1 MSKSIFIALL
11 GILLF
16 TGVIPLFGKTAS
28 AQTSV
33 SFQVFYDQ
41 LSPYGDWVDYP
52 SYGYVWVPAGR
63 EGFRPYGTRGH
74 WIYTE
79 DGWTW
84 VSDYSWGWA
93 TFHYG
98 NWFYDD
104 SYGWMWAP
112 GYEWAPAWVTWGEYG
127 GNYCWAPVGPHV
139 NIGVSFASYR
149 PPYNYWNFCPRDR
162 ITNVNLSRYYV
173 NSHQNT
179 TVINHITVINN
190 VRTGG
195 GGAYHRGP
203 APANVERFTHS
214 PIRPVAI
221 HASSRPGAASV
232 QNGQL
237 AIYRP
242 TVRNF
247 NAGIRPSKL
256 RDLHAL
262 RPINNS
268 RPANQPSANRTQPG
282 ANRTLP
288 GANGNQPAHNNPLRP
303 AGAASPRA
311 TMPAHQPPAH
321 TEQPRQNPLQPARPS
336 PLVPPHQATPQPSH
350 QPRPN
355 PTQPARPSPQH
366 PLHQAP
372 NNNTPHPAP
381 QQPVHQQPRPAPQQ
395 PFKEAPQ
402 HTSPR
407 PLRPQQ
413 QPRPVQPQQQ
423 PHAIQ
428 PHQQPVRQAPAPQ
441 PLNRPAVQP
450 RPAGPPPGNPNPPH
464 EHHR

>member
-1 MSKSIFIALL
+1 MSKNIFIALL
-11 GILLF
+11 GISIF
-16 TGVIPLFGKTAS
+16 TGIVPPLTQGAS

-41 LSPYGDWVDYP
+41 LSPYGSWVEYP

-139 NIGVSFASYR
+139 NIGISFASYR

-162 ITNVNLSRYYV
+162 ITNVNVSHYYV
-173 NSHQNT
+173 NNIRNT
-179 TVINHITVINN
+179 TVINKITVINN
-190 VRTGG
+190 VRTSGG

-203 APANVERFTHS
+203 VATNVERFTHTA
-214 PIRPVAI
+214 IRPVAI
-221 HASSRPGAASV
+221 RASSRPGTASV

-247 NAGIRPSKL
+247 DAGVRPSNV

-268 RPANQPSANRTQPG
+268 RAATQPAAG
-282 ANRTLP
+282 RPDPSTARTGQPAGLHP
-288 GANGNQPAHNNPLRP
+288 NQPANRGAAPAAHTTPANNNPSGNRP
-303 AGAASPRA
+303 AGSPPRA
-311 TMPAHQPPAH
+311 PMPHQQHEQARGVMPAQP
-321 TEQPRQNPLQPARPS
+321 
-336 PLVPPHQATPQPSH
+336 
-350 QPRPN
+350 QPRPGD
-355 PTQPARPSPQH
+355 PQTH
-366 PLHQAP
+366 AGD
-372 NNNTPHPAP
+372 P
-381 QQPVHQQPRPAPQQ
+381 Q
-395 PFKEAPQ
+395 
-402 HTSPR
+402 
-407 PLRPQQ
+407 
-413 QPRPVQPQQQ
+413 
-423 PHAIQ
+423 
-428 PHQQPVRQAPAPQ
+428 
-441 PLNRPAVQP
+441 
-450 RPAGPPPGNPNPPH
+450 
-464 EHHR
+464 